1 MTLYIQSY
9 KKNRPKIPPPKFLH
23 FYAEIQK
30 IVAYMQ
36 KKGVF
41 LHNYERLERQ

>member
-1 MTLYIQSY
+1 MY
-9 KKNRPKIPPPKFLH
+9 KVTKKIDQKSPPPKFLH
-23 FYAEIQK
+23 KNAKILK

-41 LHNYERLERQ
+41 LHNYER

>member
-1 MTLYIQSY
+1 MLYVQSY

-23 FYAEIQK
+23 KNAKILK

-41 LHNYERLERQ
+41 LHIYE